1 MSIWNILAGMQWRLP
16 SLSALRT
23 FEAAERHMSFTK
35 AAVELNLTQSA
46 VSRQIR
52 LMEDYLGVELFQRVN
67 QRLAVTEAGRIYAE
81 EVRRVLHSLQES
93 TLRLMSYQEQG
104 GVLHIATPSVFG
116 AKWLIPR
123 LHSFYSEHPD
133 ILLSVL
139 TRSQP
144 FDLESEQLDV
154 AIHWGNN
161 DWPNVVAHP
170 LVGREMVPVCSPS
183 YLQSI
188 GAMTHPSDM
197 GKAALLQ
204 HARRPNR
211 WLEWLEAHGVHAVNS
226 WAGARFEHF
235 YLITQ
240 AAVAGLGVGLL
251 PRIFVADEVK
261 SGRLLMLFDDGF
273 EGSDI
278 YHLVYPEQRGNDP
291 KVNKFREWILRQA
304 EADNKQ
310 ENQD

>member
-1 MSIWNILAGMQWRLP
+1 MSIWNILIRMQWRLP

-67 QRLAVTEAGRIYAE
+67 QRLAITEAGQVYAE
-81 EVRRVLHSLQES
+81 DVRRVLNSLQES
-93 TLRLMSYQEQG
+93 TLKLMSHQQEG

-116 AKWLIPR
+116 TKWLIPR

-133 ILLSVL
+133 ILLNIL
-139 TRSQP
+139 TRSKP
-144 FDLESEQLDV
+144 FDLESEKLDV

-170 LVGREMVPVCSPS
+170 LVGRELVPVCSPA
-183 YLQSI
+183 YLKTI
-188 GAMTHPSDM
+188 GPVTSPEAL
-197 GKAALLQ
+197 GKAMLLQ
-204 HARRPNR
+204 HTRRLNR
-211 WLEWLEAHGVHAVNS
+211 WQEWFEAHAVHSVNA
-226 WAGARFEHF
+226 WVGARFEHF

-251 PRIFVADEVK
+251 PRMFVEDEVR

-278 YHLVYPEQRGNDP
+278 YHLVYPQHKSSNP
-291 KVNKFREWILRQA
+291 KINKFREWILGQA
-304 EADNKQ
+304 EIDNR
-310 ENQD
+310 QDT

>member
-1 MSIWNILAGMQWRLP
+1 MHWHLP

-67 QRLAVTEAGRIYAE
+67 QRLAVTEAGRAYAE
-81 EVRRVLHSLQES
+81 EVRRVLHSLQEA

-104 GVLHIATPSVFG
+104 GILHIATPSVFG
-116 AKWLIPR
+116 VKWLIPR
-123 LHSFYSEHPD
+123 LHSFYSKHPD
-133 ILLSVL
+133 ILLNIV
-139 TRSQP
+139 TRSKP
-144 FDLESEQLDV
+144 FDLESEKLDV

-170 LVGREMVPVCSPS
+170 LVGRELVPVCSPA

-188 GAMTHPSDM
+188 GTVKAPGDLA
-197 GKAALLQ
+197 KAALLQ

-211 WLEWLEAHGVHAVNS
+211 WQEWFDAHGAGNVNA

-251 PRIFVADEVK
+251 PRMFVEDEVK
-261 SGRLLMLFDDGF
+261 SGRLVMLFDDGF

-278 YHLVYPEQRGNDP
+278 YHLVYPEHKSNDA
-291 KVNKFREWILRQA
+291 KVGKFREWILKQA
-304 EADNKQ
+304 Q
-310 ENQD
+310 EDGTKGSAA